1 MSQISIGIFGLGRFG
16 TALVHTLNNLD
27 AGKSIHLRIID
38 NDPEKVEPLRGVT
51 DDQLIVDF
59 DNEDE
64 TTLKK
69 HFEGLD
75 VAVIAIGE
83 NTLPVIELAT
93 VAHEYRSEN
102 PDFHVFCRAHDEMTE
117 KILTKLGISK
127 SDLFCPEQ
135 TAAEYIG
142 RKAIRPGAAQFP
154 PLAPDQ
160 ALICIETP
168 EKWQNKSLVEL
179 KIPETH
185 KANLMCIVKENDQ
198 EQHVETP
205 LAHTPLEKGDKLYL
219 LGNLKTLEE
228 LKNLQ

>member
-1 MSQISIGIFGLGRFG
+1 
-16 TALVHTLNNLD
+16 
-27 AGKSIHLRIID
+27 
-38 NDPEKVEPLRGVT
+38 
-51 DDQLIVDF
+51 
-59 DNEDE
+59 
-64 TTLKK
+64 
-69 HFEGLD
+69 
-75 VAVIAIGE
+75 
-83 NTLPVIELAT
+83 
-93 VAHEYRSEN
+93 
-102 PDFHVFCRAHDEMTE
+102 MTE